1 RYGALGGGFLLIF
14 IGFVSQVISTI
25 LIYQQFRTSGAQTVM
40 DISNTLFV
48 GHAAQV
54 LFFVSGLLVLVL
66 WALKINDKMHKAF
79 VITLTTFV
87 AVLGVLNPVIFHLL
101 SLALLLFLCAKFFL
115 NAIEH
120 DTVSSWGVLSGFSLL
135 TLARLAFLL
144 EPLNAQWYVGGHAA
158 QLIGYILLLI
168 VLIQVVRK

>member
-1 RYGALGGGFLLIF
+1 MK
-14 IGFVSQVISTI
+14 TI
-25 LIYQQFRTSGAQTVM
+25 TAV
-40 DISNTLFV
+40 
-48 GHAAQV
+48 
-54 LFFVSGLLVLVL
+54 
-66 WALKINDKMHKAF
+66 
-79 VITLTTFV
+79 FV
-87 AVLGVLNPVIFHLL
+87 ALATLASAHGASAQEWKTNWKQSLAEAKQSNK
-101 SLALLLFLCAKFFL
+101 LALLLFLCAKFFL